1 MLAEQLDQRVQA
13 GRSCGGRSVTSC
25 SCARAGSARASG
37 SSQVSCRTTRRHN
50 RAGTWAGADSPDA
63 EVPGVQ
69 VHVLALERKCF
80 PLTELECEG
89 HNPPRAVTE
98 LGCLQEQA
106 LHLLDGVQLFLLE
119 SRSPGDLGD
128 VPGDMPAPPGFGER
142 HTHGAVRM
150 MGRPGLAALALHLG
164 FMSEAV
170 FSGPVA

>member
-1 MLAEQLDQRVQA
+1 M
-13 GRSCGGRSVTSC
+13 
-25 SCARAGSARASG
+25 
-37 SSQVSCRTTRRHN
+37 
-50 RAGTWAGADSPDA
+50 
-63 EVPGVQ
+63 
-69 VHVLALERKCF
+69 
-80 PLTELECEG
+80 
-89 HNPPRAVTE
+89 
-98 LGCLQEQA
+98 
-106 LHLLDGVQLFLLE
+106 QLFLPE